1 MYTFVL
7 VIHVIVSILL
17 MVVILLQDGKGGDVV
32 SALGGGSQTVFG
44 STGATSFL
52 TKATVVLTVIF
63 AVTSLSLAVLK
74 TRERKSIL
82 QSVNPKTS
90 VEQTLNEKS
99 KKKENGL
106 SAETVKKEVKK
117 AEENQSSQEAK
128 KEEKKDDSKVNE
140 QKAAKDNSQAKEK
153 DTNKKESEKPKK

>member
-17 MVVILLQDGKGGDVV
+17 MIVILLQDGKGGDVV

-44 STGATSFL
+44 STGATTFL
-52 TKATVVLTVIF
+52 TKATIFLTVVF

-82 QSVNPKTS
+82 QSITPKTA
-90 VEQTLNEKS
+90 VEKTEQVQEPKKGSLAKEGDTEKQS
-99 KKKENGL
+99 EGKAVVNGEKTKAEQANGEKE
-106 SAETVKKEVKK
+106 TTKK
-117 AEENQSSQEAK
+117 AKPVETKQENTK
-128 KEEKKDDSKVNE
+128 K
-140 QKAAKDNSQAKEK
+140 
-153 DTNKKESEKPKK
+153 